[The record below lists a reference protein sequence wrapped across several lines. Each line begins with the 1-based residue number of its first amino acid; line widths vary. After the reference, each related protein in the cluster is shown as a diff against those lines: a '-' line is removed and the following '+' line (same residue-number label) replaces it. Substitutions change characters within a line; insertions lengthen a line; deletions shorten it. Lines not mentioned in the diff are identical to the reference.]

1 MSTVTESNNRNREIV
16 ARNLT
21 AAREAKG
28 LSKRRLGRETGI
40 DESQLRQYEH
50 ARKEPSARTLLRLAS
65 HLGQSLEWF
74 YEDHDDGGP
83 DG

>member
-16 ARNLT
+16 AHNLT
-21 AAREAKG
+21 AAREAMG
-28 LSKRRLGRETGI
+28 LSKRRMARETGI
-40 DESQLRQYEH
+40 DESQLRQYES
-50 ARKEPSARTLLRLAS
+50 ARKEPTARTLLRLAH

-74 YEDHDDGGP
+74 YENHDGGGP